1 MSAATSTGLYIFKH
15 KATFACKIVKRF
27 DSATVHAPDSGM
39 RIRGF
44 ILRICECGSGQQG
57 YLITGKYSDAKD
69 CDARC
74 MGSKG
79 PACECKCKGMNHG
92 GSFA

>member
-1 MSAATSTGLYIFKH
+1 MAAKSTGNYIFKH
-15 KATFACKIVKRF
+15 QPSFPCKIVRRF

-44 ILRICECGSGQQG
+44 ILRICECGKTQEGK
-57 YLITGKYSDAKD
+57 LITGKYSNSKD

-79 PACECKCKGMNHG
+79 PSCECKCQGMNHG
-92 GSFA
+92 GSHAA